1 MTDTQFPRYYVFEQ
15 PSPGEPFI
23 HAGSVHAPDGEM
35 ALLTARDVFA
45 RRPERVAMW
54 VARDRDIH
62 SLTKEQLETSPPEG
76 SLTPGEARF
85 QVFAKTSHKGV
96 CVHQGEVAAADP
108 AAALAAAREASPA
121 ALVWWAI
128 PDAALIKS
136 TPEETGLL
144 YESTPGK
151 PFRHENQYHVR
162 TMMMELKK
170 RGAGNKS

>member
-54 VARDRDIH
+54 VGRDRDIH
-62 SLTKEQLETSPPEG
+62 SLTKEQLEAAPPEG
-76 SLTPGEARF
+76 NPASGGMLVY
-85 QVFAKTSHKGV
+85 QLFAKTSHKGV
-96 CVHQGEVAAADP
+96 CIHQGEAAAAGP
-108 AAALAAAREASPA
+108 AAALAAARAASPA

-170 RGAGNKS
+170 KNL